1 MHIMIPPPVWRFIG
15 LATPR
20 DGFGCIYFCV
30 NDPTCMLTHTLEMY
44 PVDGHEVIFGP
55 GLLLLGGNGSI
66 PVGGLD

>member
-1 MHIMIPPPVWRFIG
+1 MHIMIPPRFG
-15 LATPR
+15 VLSGWLRPC

-55 GLLLLGGNGSI
+55 GLLLLGGNGST